1 MTKIRKNQI
10 TNQPL
15 TKIMEVLGAY
25 FNLPTT
31 ATDRETGQPIT
42 VNDLGYAQ
50 DAVLKSVTNALFYQ
64 LKSAAAYHDKTVQIG
79 RDLLQST
86 RHSPDL
92 EDRLTAQRDRII
104 SAQARV
110 EIIRSALDEAA
121 KSYEAFT
128 GKAWQEP
135 AYTPREKAPVSAAA
149 ADLAALLGQPVMT
162 TGRDMDT
169 ETADNRDFV
178 A

>member
-1 MTKIRKNQI
+1 MGT
-10 TNQPL
+10 L
-15 TKIMEVLGAY
+15 AAY
-25 FNLPTT
+25 FNLPTSGM
-31 ATDRETGQPIT
+31 DRETGQPLT

-64 LKSAAAYHDKTVQIG
+64 LKSAAAYHEKTVEIG
-79 RDLLQST
+79 RNLLQST

-92 EDRLTAQRDRII
+92 EDRLTAQRERIMA
-104 SAQARV
+104 AQARV
-110 EIIRSALDEAA
+110 EIIRAALKEAR
-121 KSYEAFT
+121 STYTDIT

-135 AYTPREKAPVSAAA
+135 AYAPREKTPVSSAAA
-149 ADLAALLGQPVMT
+149 ELAALLGQPAQT

-169 ETADNRDFV
+169 ETADNRNFV

>member
-1 MTKIRKNQI
+1 MTKIIKNQI
-10 TNQPL
+10 TTQPL
-15 TKIMEVLGAY
+15 TKIMTVLGAY

-31 ATDRETGQPIT
+31 AIDRESGQPMQ

-64 LKSAAAYHDKTVQIG
+64 LKSAAAYHEKTVQIG

-92 EDRLTAQRDRII
+92 EDRLTAQRDRIMA
-104 SAQARV
+104 AQARV
-110 EIIRSALDEAA
+110 EIIRSALKEARET
-121 KSYEAFT
+121 YTEIT

-149 ADLAALLGQPVMT
+149 ADLAALLGQPMQT

-169 ETADNRDFV
+169 ETADNRNFV

>member
-1 MTKIRKNQI
+1 MTKIIKNQI

-15 TKIMEVLGAY
+15 TKIMTVLGAY

-31 ATDRETGQPIT
+31 AIDRESGQPMQ

-64 LKSAAAYHDKTVQIG
+64 LKSAAAYHEKTVQIG

-92 EDRLTAQRDRII
+92 EDRLTAQRDRIM

-110 EIIRSALDEAA
+110 EIIRSALKEARET
-121 KSYEAFT
+121 YTEIT

-149 ADLAALLGQPVMT
+149 ADLAALLGQPTQT

-169 ETADNRDFV
+169 ETADNRNFV

>member
-1 MTKIRKNQI
+1 MTKIRKNEI
-10 TNQPL
+10 TSKSLSN
-15 TKIMEVLGAY
+15 IMGTLAAY
-25 FNLPTT
+25 FNLPTS
-31 ATDRETGQPIT
+31 AMDRETGQPLTI
-42 VNDLGYAQ
+42 NDLGYAQ

-64 LKSAAAYHDKTVQIG
+64 LKSAAAYHEKTVQIG

-92 EDRLTAQRDRII
+92 EDRLMAQRDRIMA
-104 SAQARV
+104 AQARV
-110 EIIRSALDEAA
+110 EIIRSALSEARNT
-121 KSYEAFT
+121 YTDIT

-135 AYTPREKAPVSAAA
+135 AYTPREKTPVSSAAA
-149 ADLAALLGQPVMT
+149 ELAVLLGQPAQT

-169 ETADNRDFV
+169 ETADNRNFV

>member
-10 TNQPL
+10 TNQSL

-31 ATDRETGQPIT
+31 GMDRETGQPVT
-42 VNDLGYAQ
+42 LNDLGYAQ

-64 LKSAAAYHDKTVQIG
+64 LKSAAAYHAKTVQIG

-86 RHSPDL
+86 RHTVDL
-92 EDRLTAQRDRII
+92 EDRFTAQRERII
-104 SAQARV
+104 NAQARV
-110 EIIRSALDEAA
+110 EIIRSALEEAA
-121 KSYEAFT
+121 QTYEAFT

-149 ADLAALLGQPVMT
+149 ADLAALLGESVPS

-169 ETADNRDFV
+169 ETADTRDFV

>member
-1 MTKIRKNQI
+1 MTRIVKNQI

-15 TKIMEVLGAY
+15 AQIMGKLGAY

-31 ATDRETGQPIT
+31 AIDRESGQPMQ

-50 DAVLKSVTNALFYQ
+50 DAVLKSIGTALFYQ
-64 LKSAAAYHDKTVQIG
+64 LKSAAKYHEKTQEIG

-92 EDRLTAQRDRII
+92 EDRLTAQRERIM

-110 EIIRSALDEAA
+110 EIIRSALAEAI
-121 KSYEAFT
+121 KTYTDIT
-128 GKAWQEP
+128 GKAWKEP
-135 AYTPREKAPVSAAA
+135 PYTPREKAPVSAAA
-149 ADLAALLGQPVMT
+149 ADLAALLGQPMQT

>member
-1 MTKIRKNQI
+1 MTKIIKNQI
-10 TNQPL
+10 TTQPL
-15 TKIMEVLGAY
+15 TKIMTVLGAY

-31 ATDRETGQPIT
+31 ATDRETGQPMQ

-92 EDRLTAQRDRII
+92 EDRLTAQRDRIMA
-104 SAQARV
+104 AQARV
-110 EIIRSALDEAA
+110 EIIRSALKEARET
-121 KSYEAFT
+121 YTEIT

-149 ADLAALLGQPVMT
+149 ADLAALLGQPMQT
-162 TGRDMDT
+162 TGRDMDH
-169 ETADNRDFV
+169 ETADNRNFV

>member
-1 MTKIRKNQI
+1 MTKIRKNEI
-10 TNQPL
+10 TNKSL
-15 TKIMEVLGAY
+15 SNIMGTLAAY
-25 FNLPTT
+25 FNLPTSGM
-31 ATDRETGQPIT
+31 DRETGQPLT

-64 LKSAAAYHDKTVQIG
+64 LKSAAAYHEKTVEIG
-79 RDLLQST
+79 RNLLQST

-92 EDRLTAQRDRII
+92 EDRLTAQRERIMA
-104 SAQARV
+104 AQARV
-110 EIIRSALDEAA
+110 EIIRAALKEAR
-121 KSYEAFT
+121 STYTDIT

-135 AYTPREKAPVSAAA
+135 AFTPREKAPVSTAAA
-149 ADLAALLGQPVMT
+149 ELAALLGQPVQT

-169 ETADNRDFV
+169 ETGDHRNLV

>member
-42 VNDLGYAQ
+42 INDLGYAQ

-64 LKSAAAYHDKTVQIG
+64 LKSASAYHEKTVQIG

-92 EDRLTAQRDRII
+92 EDRLTSQRDRII

-128 GKAWQEP
+128 GKAWAEP

>member
-149 ADLAALLGQPVMT
+149 ADLAALLGQPVQT

>member
-1 MTKIRKNQI
+1 MTKIIKNQI
-10 TNQPL
+10 TTQPL
-15 TKIMEVLGAY
+15 SKIMTVLGAY

-31 ATDRETGQPIT
+31 GMDRETGQPMAI
-42 VNDLGYAQ
+42 NDLGYAQ

-64 LKSAAAYHDKTVQIG
+64 LKSAAVYHEKTVQIG

-86 RHSPDL
+86 RHGPDL
-92 EDRLTAQRDRII
+92 EDRLTSQRERIM

-110 EIIRSALDEAA
+110 EIIRAALREA
-121 KSYEAFT
+121 SETYTTIT
-128 GKAWQEP
+128 GKTWLEP
-135 AYTPREKAPVSAAA
+135 SYTPREKAPVSAAA
-149 ADLAALLGQPVMT
+149 ADLAALLGQPMQT

-169 ETADNRDFV
+169 QTADTREFV